1 MPPRKKQVKPPTA
14 DDLAKAEQ
22 LAKLRPLAAT
32 LEPPLPFALSA
43 QVSRLDGVT
52 RRTRDFLTGMPLID
66 MHPLQSL
73 FLAATDLH
81 GNGYAAED
89 VLGLLI
95 SGARA
100 WGDPERQDETL
111 NCVAR
116 AVSKPAVAH
125 REIMRQREQAN
136 KRNNP

>member
-1 MPPRKKQVKPPTA
+1 MSKREKKPRTPTA
-14 DDLAKAEQ
+14 EDLAKAAQ
-22 LAKLRPLAAT
+22 LEKLIPPANSM
-32 LEPPLPFALSA
+32 EPPLPFELSA
-43 QVSRLDGVT
+43 HIRHLDGVT
-52 RRTRDFLTGMPLID
+52 LRTREYLSGMPRID